1 MRSRSQSGCACES
14 LLHITRCWLQ
24 VSCRFGQIMPEHVSC
39 SRQILY
45 NISPV
50 EHMRVL
56 AATESGAE
64 GRQATVTMPL
74 SQQIHKAHT
83 GSQARSQPGR
93 GHGGQ
98 LLLPKANRECHVNL
112 PALTQSLAFSPSLP
126 QLLSLSP
133 SPSPPATPTLHL
145 FLPLGKFRLR

>member
-1 MRSRSQSGCACES
+1 
-14 LLHITRCWLQ
+14 
-24 VSCRFGQIMPEHVSC
+24 MPEHVSC
-39 SRQILY
+39 SRQIQI

-83 GSQARSQPGR
+83 GNQARSQPG
-93 GHGGQ
+93 GEGV
-98 LLLPKANRECHVNL
+98 REGSCCCRRQTGNATSIC
-112 PALTQSLAFSPSLP
+112 P
-126 QLLSLSP
+126 LSLSLSLSLALSISLSIAIPFCRLASFDCVKQDLCYSCHFLTLTLPIYVPGPAQAP
-133 SPSPPATPTLHL
+133 SNQDTV
-145 FLPLGKFRLR
+145 R